1 MKIEMMKYL
10 SDEISDI
17 NLLKKLIETLCD
29 KSPEEVTKIVN
40 ELKKCDYDEDACE
53 IATNPDVLD
62 KRTIEEQIQLMKA
75 LKECDYSGD
84 AFCIAINPDVL
95 DKRTTEEQ
103 IQLMKALKECDY
115 AEDACEIATNPDV
128 LDKRTIEE
136 QIQLMKKSLS
146 KKVCHFDNIENILT
160 ISEIKEYIEKLEE
173 ELGKDEDIKLYTKV
187 SKYNKKKKN

>member
-1 MKIEMMKYL
+1 MKIEKMKYL

-75 LKECDYSGD
+75 LKECDY
-84 AFCIAINPDVL
+84 
-95 DKRTTEEQ
+95 
-103 IQLMKALKECDY
+103 
-115 AEDACEIATNPDV
+115 AEDAYSIAIKPDV

-136 QIQLMKKSLS
+136 QIQLMKKGSLS
-146 KKVCHFDNIENILT
+146 KKVCHFENIENILT

-187 SKYNKKKKN
+187 SKYNKKKRKKLIFLKSKI

>member
-1 MKIEMMKYL
+1 MFIYCVDK
-10 SDEISDI
+10 ISDI

-40 ELKKCDYDEDACE
+40 ELKKCDYD
-53 IATNPDVLD
+53 
-62 KRTIEEQIQLMKA
+62 
-75 LKECDYSGD
+75 
-84 AFCIAINPDVL
+84 
-95 DKRTTEEQ
+95 
-103 IQLMKALKECDY
+103 
-115 AEDACEIATNPDV
+115 EDACEIATNPDV

>member
-1 MKIEMMKYL
+1 MFIYCVDK
-10 SDEISDI
+10 ISDI

-40 ELKKCDYDEDACE
+40 ELKKCDYD
-53 IATNPDVLD
+53 
-62 KRTIEEQIQLMKA
+62 
-75 LKECDYSGD
+75 
-84 AFCIAINPDVL
+84 
-95 DKRTTEEQ
+95 
-103 IQLMKALKECDY
+103 
-115 AEDACEIATNPDV
+115 EDACEIATNPDV

-187 SKYNKKKKN
+187 SKYNKKKRKKLIFLKSKN

>member
-40 ELKKCDYDEDACE
+40 ELKKCDYD
-53 IATNPDVLD
+53 
-62 KRTIEEQIQLMKA
+62 
-75 LKECDYSGD
+75 
-84 AFCIAINPDVL
+84 
-95 DKRTTEEQ
+95 
-103 IQLMKALKECDY
+103 
-115 AEDACEIATNPDV
+115 EDACEIATNPDV

-187 SKYNKKKKN
+187 SKYNKKKKINFLKI

>member
-10 SDEISDI
+10 SNKISDV

-40 ELKKCDYDEDACE
+40 ELKKCNYNFYVCE
-53 IATNPDVLD
+53 IATDS
-62 KRTIEEQIQLMKA
+62 
-75 LKECDYSGD
+75 Y
-84 AFCIAINPDVL
+84 
-95 DKRTTEEQ
+95 
-103 IQLMKALKECDY
+103 
-115 AEDACEIATNPDV
+115 V

-136 QIQLMKKSLS
+136 QIQLMKKESLS
-146 KKVCHFDNIENILT
+146 KKVCHFENIENILT

-187 SKYNKKKKN
+187 SKYNKKKRKKLIFLKSKN

>member
-10 SDEISDI
+10 SNKISDV

-40 ELKKCDYDEDACE
+40 ELKKCDYD
-53 IATNPDVLD
+53 
-62 KRTIEEQIQLMKA
+62 
-75 LKECDYSGD
+75 
-84 AFCIAINPDVL
+84 
-95 DKRTTEEQ
+95 
-103 IQLMKALKECDY
+103 
-115 AEDACEIATNPDV
+115 EDACEIATNPDV

-187 SKYNKKKKN
+187 SKYNKKKRKKLIFLKSKN